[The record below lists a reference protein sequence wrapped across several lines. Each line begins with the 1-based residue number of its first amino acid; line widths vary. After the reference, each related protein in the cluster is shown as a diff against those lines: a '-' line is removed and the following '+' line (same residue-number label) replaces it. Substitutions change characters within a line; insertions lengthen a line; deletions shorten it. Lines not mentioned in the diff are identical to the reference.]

1 MRCYNIQQQSSVLV
15 LIPRVSL
22 RFVLSLAEIG
32 DHVILLALPVSQIYK
47 FFTAALFTET
57 EFFIRI
63 PFTWISVFCFFCSY
77 VPRHFQYGRYLCTRV
92 FTFANTIRYVLTS
105 TIFSR
110 GNHEWLVKRKLKR
123 KLCDKNVMVRTFV
136 PDPPRFC

>member
-77 VPRHFQYGRYLCTRV
+77 VPRHFQYGT
-92 FTFANTIRYVLTS
+92 YVLWCSLLLIPYRGTVCVDIDD
-105 TIFSR
+105 IFS
-110 GNHEWLVKRKLKR
+110 
-123 KLCDKNVMVRTFV
+123 
-136 PDPPRFC
+136 